1 MSHTVCKL
9 HTHTKIQKQKRT
21 KKRKG
26 AWLWTISLMFCVSP
40 TETIIYNFC
49 SHSQVTMSVLGQI
62 PSVTA
67 YVLFQEKAQE
77 YFQEKAQATIP
88 TFLERTC
95 APSHNTY
102 CRSCLSSC
110 SINIVILT
118 AQEFTP
124 FQELLM
130 VISRDSCY
138 SSHRSEHSQYYEG
151 FSSSI
156 QNWECFLSLPCT
168 ETCILQFG
176 TRTPSKLA

>member
-1 MSHTVCKL
+1 MPTFKE
-9 HTHTKIQKQKRT
+9 RT
-21 KKRKG
+21 
-26 AWLWTISLMFCVSP
+26 FSP
-40 TETIIYNFC
+40 AY
-49 SHSQVTMSVLGQI
+49 
-62 PSVTA
+62 
-67 YVLFQEKAQE
+67 YVLPKLSFMYFQEKPKLSFM
-77 YFQEKAQATIP
+77 YFQEKAQLTMP

-95 APSHNTY
+95 TPSHNTY

-110 SINIVILT
+110 SINIIILI

-130 VISRDSCY
+130 VISRDGCY

-176 TRTPSKLA
+176 TRTPSKLACSGMTDV